1 VVLIPDRADTPLFGN
16 LERQQPAKE
25 SPMRHAI
32 IVALAALVTGCA
44 ATATHLAPV
53 YDHRTN
59 TTSYKP
65 ADGDFVGTSQAVAKP
80 VPHWYR
86 FGHP

>member
-1 VVLIPDRADTPLFGN
+1 
-16 LERQQPAKE
+16 
-25 SPMRHAI
+25 MRLAI
-32 IVALAALVTGCA
+32 IVALAALVAGCA
-44 ATATHLAPV
+44 TTVTNLAPV

-65 ADGDFVGTSQAVAKP
+65 ADGDFVGTSGAVAKP
-80 VPHWYR
+80 VPHWYP

>member
-1 VVLIPDRADTPLFGN
+1 
-16 LERQQPAKE
+16 
-25 SPMRHAI
+25 MRFAI
-32 IVALAALVTGCA
+32 IGVTITLFVAGCA
-44 ATATHLAPV
+44 TPTAPNLVRT

-65 ADGDFVGTSQAVAKP
+65 AGAASEPAAKP

>member
-1 VVLIPDRADTPLFGN
+1 
-16 LERQQPAKE
+16 
-25 SPMRHAI
+25 MRLAI
-32 IVALAALVTGCA
+32 IAALAALVAGCA
-44 ATATHLAPV
+44 TAPTNLVAV

-65 ADGDFVGTSQAVAKP
+65 ADNEFVGTSKAVAKP